1 MNCKDIDVY
10 LTAAT
15 PAGLPPSVLE
25 HLSTCESCRR
35 LYDSLQA
42 PPPFDDAL
50 THNIVVNSAI
60 LADLNAVKPL
70 PSDSTLLIVCM
81 ACATLVAITGVI
93 TWGKAGW
100 QAQGP
105 AMRVL
110 VFSPILLA
118 LVASATGVVGEMTP
132 ASKRPAYAK
141 AVLLCSFALFAATV
155 AVAFH
160 RVYHIDPMREGTG
173 CFLRGLATAGV
184 ASLVTLIALRR
195 GVWFDRLA
203 SSMDIALL
211 CASVAL
217 LVLTLY
223 CPVLAMS
230 HVFVAHLGSIGTVLL
245 VGWLI
250 GTWLRTRA

>member
-110 VFSPILLA
+110 VFSPILLT
-118 LVASATGVVGEMTP
+118 LVASEAAAEPVMSFSVGGAMESADSVLDSSTKVVD
-132 ASKRPAYAK
+132 
-141 AVLLCSFALFAATV
+141 
-155 AVAFH
+155 H
-160 RVYHIDPMREGTG
+160 HQ
-173 CFLRGLATAGV
+173 
-184 ASLVTLIALRR
+184 IALEA
-195 GVWFDRLA
+195 V
-203 SSMDIALL
+203 
-211 CASVAL
+211 
-217 LVLTLY
+217 
-223 CPVLAMS
+223 
-230 HVFVAHLGSIGTVLL
+230 
-245 VGWLI
+245 
-250 GTWLRTRA
+250 